1 MPKTFSKNYANRKKT
16 SKFRT
21 FLRVLLWILIAV
33 VILFSG
39 RFMADL
45 ITGNVGGIGS
55 GRVKLSGVE
64 LYVLSFGE
72 FDDLNEAQACAVWVE
87 NSGGAGYLY
96 NTGKYMVVGRTY
108 LSLSDAQKVQENLGT
123 LRYDPSVITLKV
135 KSKSLKLK
143 GLKNA
148 DKKAILNDL
157 NSIKNILTKVA
168 EIDVTIDR
176 NGLTNIGA
184 SSALNS
190 LKTEVKEI
198 KNHITLVNLE
208 YKNENL
214 NKVASYCSVVED
226 ALDLAVNKLLVSTQE
241 TSVCKYLLS
250 EIELNYF
257 NLVKQCS

>member
-1 MPKTFSKNYANRKKT
+1 
-16 SKFRT
+16 
-21 FLRVLLWILIAV
+21 
-33 VILFSG
+33 
-39 RFMADL
+39 MADL
-45 ITGNVGGIGS
+45 LTGNVGSLSRGS
-55 GRVKLSGVE
+55 LKLSGVE

-72 FDDLNEAQACAVWVE
+72 FDDLNDAQACAVWVE

-96 NTGKYMVVGRTY
+96 NADKYMVVGRIY
-108 LSLSDAQKVQENLGT
+108 SSLSDAQKVQENLGS

-143 GLKNA
+143 GLKS
-148 DKKAILNDL
+148 DEKKAILNDL
-157 NSIKNILTKVA
+157 NSIKNILKKVA
-168 EIDVTIDR
+168 EIDVSIDR

-190 LKTEVKEI
+190 LKTEIKEI

-214 NKVASYCSVVED
+214 NRIASYCSGVED
-226 ALDLAVNKLLVSTQE
+226 SLDLAVNKLLVSTQE